1 MINHFRPGDLV
12 QWDPVPI
19 SRAEVDF
26 SESGVVIEVD
36 DNLITRPKVLILW
49 QGGDLEWM
57 TAKHLRVISCAK
69 KQGR

>member
-1 MINHFRPGDLV
+1 MTNRFRPGDLV
-12 QWDPVPI
+12 QWDPAPI
-19 SRAEVDF
+19 FRAEVD
-26 SESGVVIEVD
+26 SQSGVIIEID

-49 QGGDLEWM
+49 QGGNLEWM